1 MRFTI
6 ELLGSFDAR
15 LDDISAVPSAAKQRQ
30 LLALLAL
37 NAGRAVSV
45 SMIMAEL
52 WGSDQSK
59 SAGTTLHT
67 YIGKLR
73 REFELALRDHSGYD
87 AKRLLV
93 TEPIG
98 YSLRVPAN
106 DIDAGRYEQLS
117 HAGRLAADQSDHE
130 SASRYLTAALALWR
144 GPALS
149 GVVAGQHL
157 AVEIVRLEEN
167 RLSDLDLRIEADLR
181 LGKHRRLLGE
191 LAGLCARFP
200 MSENFSTKYMLAL
213 YRSGQMWRA
222 LEVYQRLRSAMAD
235 ELGVEPSGAIQ
246 RLHLAM
252 LRGDPAMDAP
262 HEAADSWMTAG

>member
-1 MRFTI
+1 VRCTI
-6 ELLGSFDAR
+6 KLLGSFEAR
-15 LDDISAVPSAAKQRQ
+15 LDDIPTVPSAAKQRQ

-37 NAGRAVSV
+37 NAGRTVSV
-45 SMIMAEL
+45 SMIMDEL
-52 WGSDQSK
+52 WGAEQSK
-59 SAGTTLHT
+59 SASTTMHT

-73 REFELALRDHSGYD
+73 REFEMAQRDHSGYD

-98 YSLRVPAN
+98 YSLRVPAS
-106 DIDAGRYEQLS
+106 DIDVGRYEQLAQ
-117 HAGRLAADQSDHE
+117 AGRLAADRGDYE
-130 SASRYLTAALALWR
+130 TASRNLAAALALWR

-149 GVVAGQHL
+149 DVVAGQHL
-157 AVEIVRLEEN
+157 MVEIVRLEEN

-181 LGKHRRLLGE
+181 LGRHRRLLGE

-213 YRSGQMWRA
+213 YRSGQQWRA
-222 LEVYQRLRSAMAD
+222 LEMYQRVRSAMAE
-235 ELGVEPSGAIQ
+235 ELGVKPSNATQ

-252 LRGDPAMDAP
+252 LRGDPAVDAP
-262 HEAADSWMTAG
+262 DQVADGWMSAG